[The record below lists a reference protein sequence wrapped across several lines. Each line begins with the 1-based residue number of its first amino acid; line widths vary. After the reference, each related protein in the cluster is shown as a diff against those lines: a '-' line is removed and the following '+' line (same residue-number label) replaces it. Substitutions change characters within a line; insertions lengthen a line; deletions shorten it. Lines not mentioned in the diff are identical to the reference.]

1 MIVVC
6 GLNAAQSQIHLH
18 GAKSV
23 ISILSPDTPHRD
35 FMGIDKHLR
44 LTFND
49 VNAAVP
55 GLVAPQSADAVRLVE
70 FIRNWDRAS
79 PLLIHCWAG
88 ISRSTASAFAALCI
102 LQPHISEMSHAKTLR
117 QAAPSA
123 TPNRL
128 ITAQVDQL
136 LGRDGRMSEAVEAI
150 GRGADAFEGTPFILN
165 IGFSEGKA
173 TL

>member
-1 MIVVC
+1 VIVVC
-6 GLNAAQSQIHLH
+6 GLNAAQSQIDLH

-35 FMGIDKHLR
+35 FTGIDTQLR

-55 GLVAPQSADAVRLVE
+55 GLLAPQTADAVLLVE
-70 FIRNWDRAS
+70 FIKNWQQAS

-102 LQPHISEMSHAKTLR
+102 LQPHIAEMQHAKTLR
-117 QAAPSA
+117 HAAPSA
-123 TPNRL
+123 TPNRM

-136 LGRDGRMSEAVEAI
+136 LERNGRMSDAVEAI
-150 GRGADAFEGTPFILN
+150 GRGADAFEGTPFILK
-165 IGFSEGKA
+165 I
-173 TL
+173 